1 MKPLE
6 KRNLLINKM
15 NRLKEKLKSAE
26 FMEKLELKDE
36 VFELEKEIKK
46 IDIQDQSNDC
56 EIC

>member
-1 MKPLE
+1 MNPLE

-26 FMEKLELKDE
+26 FMEKLKLKDE
-36 VFELEKEIKK
+36 IFELEKEIKK
-46 IDIQDQSNDC
+46 IDIQDQSDDC

>member
-1 MKPLE
+1 MNPLE

-36 VFELEKEIKK
+36 IFELEKEIKK
-46 IDIQDQSNDC
+46 IDIQDQYNDC

>member
-1 MKPLE
+1 MNPLE

-36 VFELEKEIKK
+36 IFELEKEIKK

>member
-1 MKPLE
+1 MNPLE

-46 IDIQDQSNDC
+46 IDIQDQSDDC

>member
-1 MKPLE
+1 MNPLE

>member
-1 MKPLE
+1 MNPLE

-36 VFELEKEIKK
+36 IFELEKEIKK
-46 IDIQDQSNDC
+46 IAIQDQSNDC

>member
-1 MKPLE
+1 MNPLE

-36 VFELEKEIKK
+36 IFELEKEIKK
-46 IDIQDQSNDC
+46 IDIQDQSDDC

>member
-1 MKPLE
+1 MNPLE

-36 VFELEKEIKK
+36 IFELEKEIKK
-46 IDIQDQSNDC
+46 IAIQDQSDDC